1 MVVEGDGVPIVGVG
15 ARVLDRCSVSS
26 EFVVPLA
33 EQPGQLPSMTDGD
46 VSPCRRQPVLAS
58 SQEREFTGSHIPAGH
73 LPVEAFDIGG
83 GQRENFGGHRSDRH
97 VIVRVPEPRLD
108 AIRPGELDETDAVIS
123 RIRDPP
129 EVDEGTDGHE
139 QGENS
144 QLDADR
150 YDGSAPPPVAAE
162 ERSDPEEG
170 DHDGDIAPDPVG
182 FPLRSQTSR
191 LSGGIVLFGFL
202 SGRSPLERREVEITC
217 FHRKTLTT
225 SRLPERSAL
234 R

>member
-1 MVVEGDGVPIVGVG
+1 
-15 ARVLDRCSVSS
+15 
-26 EFVVPLA
+26 
-33 EQPGQLPSMTDGD
+33 
-46 VSPCRRQPVLAS
+46 
-58 SQEREFTGSHIPAGH
+58 
-73 LPVEAFDIGG
+73 EAFDIGG
-83 GQRENFGGHRSDRH
+83 GQREKLRGPSRDRQ
-97 VIVRVPEPRLD
+97 VSVRAPGPRLD

-150 YDGSAPPPVAAE
+150 YDRSAPPPVAAE

-191 LSGGIVLFGFL
+191 L
-202 SGRSPLERREVEITC
+202 
-217 FHRKTLTT
+217 
-225 SRLPERSAL
+225 
-234 R
+234 

>member
-1 MVVEGDGVPIVGVG
+1 
-15 ARVLDRCSVSS
+15 SSS
-26 EFVVPLA
+26 E
-33 EQPGQLPSMTDGD
+33 
-46 VSPCRRQPVLAS
+46 SPNHALMPFVLANWTRRTRPS
-58 SQEREFTGSHIPAGH
+58 LESGIPRKWTRA
-73 LPVEAFDIGG
+73 PTA
-83 GQRENFGGHRSDRH
+83 
-97 VIVRVPEPRLD
+97 
-108 AIRPGELDETDAVIS
+108 TS
-123 RIRDPP
+123 R
-129 EVDEGTDGHE
+129 TKMA
-139 QGENS
+139 NS
-144 QLDADR
+144 MLIDTTE
-150 YDGSAPPPVAAE
+150 APPPVAAE

-182 FPLRSQTSR
+182 FPLRSQISR